1 MKDRDIELDNGWV
14 VQSDT
19 NRRLHALGYSVGGYI
34 DKGVPRYV
42 LYRRLGEAGVK
53 FERVHEFDSEEELQR
68 TVKLLIPPEG

>member
-1 MKDRDIELDNGWV
+1 
-14 VQSDT
+14 
-19 NRRLHALGYSVGGYI
+19 VGGYI

-68 TVKLLIPPEG
+68 TVKLLIPPEY

>member
-19 NRRLHALGYSVGGYI
+19 NRKLHALGYSVGGYI

-42 LYRRLGEAGVK
+42 LYRKLEGIV